1 MTLPNRVKTSTIQCF
16 GIRLTEKAV
25 VIVASPP
32 IVSRST
38 LPRCDDLRTCFRSTG
53 LYQRVRSR
61 KIDNGTNSSLNEGPE
76 AIWGKNN
83 AKSY

>member
-1 MTLPNRVKTSTIQCF
+1 LGF
-16 GIRLTEKAV
+16 GFPEKAV
-25 VIVASPP
+25 VILVSPP
-32 IVSRST
+32 IVRRST
-38 LPRCDDLRTCFRSTG
+38 LPRCDDLRTWFRSPG

-61 KIDNGTNSSLNEGPE
+61 KIDNGTNSSLNKGPE